1 VTNDPPQPPTAAKRP
16 RRRRVGL
23 WMLLSFVLLGVLAVL
38 IGLSLTG
45 RRLSAPDWVTAQVV
59 KRVNASL
66 PSGRVTLGRLQLQVD
81 AGGVPRILMGNLG
94 IFDDRG
100 TEVARLNDVGARF
113 SLAALLKGQ
122 VKPEVIR
129 LSGAQMTLRRRR
141 DGQFDISFGT
151 GAATTGTLPGVLDAV
166 DAAFA
171 SQPLDSVSLLNASEM
186 TITLEDARSGRLW
199 QITDGTLQIKR
210 AESGLDV
217 SVNFEVFNGTEELA
231 EVIIGIRTDSASSR
245 ATVGTTFKNAA
256 ATDIALQSPVLSFL
270 GVLKAPISGA
280 VRAAFDDAGTMQTLA
295 GTLEIGAGALQPTPG
310 IEPVRFA
317 AAKSYFE
324 YDPAS
329 QRLDFSEVSLSSQ
342 TASVVARGHAY
353 LREFKDG
360 WPSTL
365 LGQFNLS
372 DISVFPKEYFDAPV
386 TFSEGVIDFRLRLAP
401 FSIDIGQFVLI
412 EGKDKMVAKGKV
424 SADADGWRVAG
435 DLRLNQISNQRLLTL
450 WPVTTVPKTRAWLA
464 KNIKSAQLS
473 DVKAAIRIAPDKPRR
488 LSVGWNF
495 TDATVRYMR
504 SQPEIEQASGYA
516 LIDQDALTLMVEK
529 GVVNAPQGG
538 QIQMDGSSFQIPD
551 LTVFPATAKVRLN
564 GVSSTTA
571 VLSLL
576 DTPPFGVLRH
586 SDFTPDL
593 AEGTARFKAGITFKL
608 SNQIKMEDVIYS
620 ATATLEDLS
629 SDQLVPGRLI
639 TAKRLSLSADNSSV
653 EIAGPIRLGQIDADV
668 LWRQVT
674 DPEHVGKSTVTGS
687 VELSQG
693 FVREFGIGLP
703 DNAVQG
709 RGLGQFELKLAADHA
724 PEFTLTSDLNRVGL
738 DISQIGWHKPRN
750 ATGKLTVTGSL
761 GAAPRIDL
769 LELSASGLKATGGQV
784 TLNSDGTMKAATF
797 KRVRVGGWLDA
808 PVTLRGRGANAVP
821 AVILS
826 GGTVDIRK
834 TAFAGG
840 ASTAT
845 GGGGPITL
853 NLDKVIVSEGMTL
866 TSFTGEFTTKGGF
879 SGRFVARMNG
889 KTQLNGQLVPDA
901 NGTAIR
907 IKSTNA
913 GGVLRAA
920 GIVEYANGGD
930 MNLTLRP
937 QPQDGVYL
945 GHLQIDNTKV
955 VNAPGLTEL
964 LSAISIVGLLDQ
976 MSGEGISF
984 DDVKADFRL
993 SPKAVELTSSSAV
1006 GPSLG
1011 VTLDGLYDLT
1021 TSTMTMQG
1029 VISPVYFLN
1038 GIGQL
1043 FSKRGEGLFG
1053 FTFKLG
1059 GTAEN
1064 PTVSVNPLSILTP
1077 GAFREIFRSPPPK
1090 PPE

>member
-1 VTNDPPQPPTAAKRP
+1 MNDLPDPPPKAKRP
-16 RRRRVGL
+16 RRRRFGL
-23 WMLLSFVLLGVLAVL
+23 WMLLSVVLLGALLVL
-38 IGLSLTG
+38 IGLSLSG
-45 RRLSAPDWVTAQVV
+45 RRISAPDWVTAQVV
-59 KRVNASL
+59 KRVNANL
-66 PSGRVTLGRLQLQVD
+66 PSGRVSLGRLQLQVD
-81 AGGVPRILMGNLG
+81 KSGVPRILMGNLG

-100 TEVARLNDVGARF
+100 TEVARLNEVGARF
-113 SLAALLKGQ
+113 SLVSLLKGQ
-122 VKPEVIR
+122 IKPEVIR
-129 LSGAQMTLRRRR
+129 LTGAQMTLRRRR

-151 GAATTGTLPGVLDAV
+151 GAATTGTLPGVLDAI
-166 DAAFA
+166 DAVFA
-171 SQPLDSVSLLNASEM
+171 REPLNSVGQLNALEL

-199 QITDGTLQIKR
+199 QITDGELQVKR
-210 AESGLDV
+210 AESGLDI
-217 SVNFEVFNGTEELA
+217 SINFEVFNGTEELA
-231 EVIIGIRTDSASSR
+231 EVIIGIRTDAANSR
-245 ATVGTTFKNAA
+245 ASIGTTFKNAA

-270 GVLKAPISGA
+270 GVLQAPISGA
-280 VRAAFDDAGTMQTLA
+280 VRTAFDDQGVMQTLA

-317 AAKSYFE
+317 SAKSYFE
-324 YDPAS
+324 FDPAT

-342 TASVVARGHAY
+342 TASLVARGQAY
-353 LREFKDG
+353 LKDYQDG
-360 WPSTL
+360 WPSAL
-365 LGQFNLS
+365 VGQFTLS
-372 DISVFPKEYFDAPV
+372 DISAFPRDYFDQPV
-386 TFSEGVIDFRLRLAP
+386 KFSEGVADFRVRLAP
-401 FSIDIGQFVLI
+401 FSVDVGQFVLI
-412 EGKDKMVAKGKV
+412 EGDDKMVAKGRV
-424 SADADGWRVAG
+424 RAAADGWRVSG
-435 DLRLNQISNQRLLTL
+435 DLALNQISNQRLLTL
-450 WPVTTVPKTRAWLA
+450 WPVSTVPKTRDWLA
-464 KNIKSAQLS
+464 RNIKSAQLS
-473 DVKAAIRIAPDKPRR
+473 DVKAAIRIAPDKPVR

-495 TDATVRYMR
+495 KDATVRYMR
-504 SQPEIEQASGYA
+504 TQPEIEQAAGYA
-516 LIDQDALTLMVEK
+516 LIDQDMLTLVVDK

-538 QIQMDGSSFQIPD
+538 QIQMGGTSFQIPD
-551 LTVFPATAKVRLN
+551 LTEFPATAKVRLV
-564 GVSSTTA
+564 GISSTTA

-586 SDFTPDL
+586 SDFTPDV
-593 AEGTARFKAGITFKL
+593 ADGTARFKANIQFKL

-620 ATATLEDLS
+620 ATGTLEDMS
-629 SDQLVPGRLI
+629 SDRLVSGRRV
-639 TAKRLSLSADNSSV
+639 TAKRLSLRADNASV
-653 EIAGPIRLGQIDADV
+653 EIAGPIKLGRVAADV
-668 LWRQVT
+668 VWRQ
-674 DPEHVGKSTVTGS
+674 DMGADQVGKSKVTGT
-687 VELSQG
+687 VELSQD

-703 DNAVQG
+703 DDAVQG
-709 RGLGQFELKLAADHA
+709 RGSGQFALSLEAEHA
-724 PEFTLTSDLNRVGL
+724 PQFTLSSDLNRVAL
-738 DISQIGWHKPRN
+738 DISQIGWHKSRN
-750 ATGKLTVTGSL
+750 STGKLTVAGTL
-761 GAAPRIDL
+761 GALPKVDL
-769 LELSASGLKATGGQV
+769 LELTAPGLTATGGQV
-784 TLNSDGTMKAATF
+784 TLSGDGLMKTASF
-797 KRVRVGGWLDA
+797 KRVLVGGWLDA
-808 PVTLRGRGANAVP
+808 PVTLRGRGSGAVP

-834 TAFAGG
+834 TAFAG
-840 ASTAT
+840 APSRST
-845 GGGGPITL
+845 GSGGPITL
-853 NLDKVIVSEGMTL
+853 NLDKVIVSEGMVL

-889 KTQLNGQLVPDA
+889 KTQLNGQLTPDA

-913 GGVLRAA
+913 GGVMRAA

-993 SPKAVELTSSSAV
+993 SPKAVQLTSSSAV

-1011 VTLDGLYDLT
+1011 VSLDGLYDLT

-1064 PTVSVNPLSILTP
+1064 PSVSVNPLSILTP